1 MKKFFCFLLLL
12 FAFNHLKAQDIPVNY
27 TLESPEDFR
36 RYEKNVISGIR
47 WLEENPRGSQKENRR
62 NAEDFLVKWIYGC
75 PYVKVI
81 IEPYVMKLSGRNA
94 DLLLSFMFG
103 YTLYQLDHLDNKNL
117 VTANVAGLNM
127 LLADYKANINALKK
141 DSAIEQL
148 FEIQTSEGLAEWIRP
163 KLGNV
168 AD

>member
-1 MKKFFCFLLLL
+1 MKKLFCSFLLFL
-12 FAFNHLKAQDIPVNY
+12 AFNQLSAQDIPATY
-27 TLESPEDFR
+27 TLDNPEDFR
-36 RYEKNVISGIR
+36 RYEKNVISGIH
-47 WLEENPRGSQKENRR
+47 WLELTPRDSQPEMRR
-62 NAEDFLVKWIYGC
+62 NTEDFLVKWIYDC

-103 YTLYQLDHLDNKNL
+103 YTLYQLDHLDDRNL

-127 LLADYKANINALKK
+127 LLSDYKTNIKILKK
-141 DSAIEQL
+141 DPSLDQL
-148 FEIQTSEGLAEWIRP
+148 LEIQTSGGLPEWVRP